1 MAKQKIIYWRP
12 DMEPNE
18 KGESFANVH
27 LLVGYNE
34 ANIDDLLEMAEELR
48 QTFPQAKFS
57 EICTG
62 KVSRS
67 DTVYGFTIIA
77 WAAHLPK
84 GAYPG
89 WIQKD
94 NGVAEYN
101 W

>member
-1 MAKQKIIYWRP
+1 MAKHKIIYWRRE
-12 DMEPNE
+12 MKPNE

-34 ANIDDLLEMAEELR
+34 ASIDNLLDMAEELR

-62 KVSRS
+62 KVSKS
-67 DTVYGFTIIA
+67 ATVYGFTIIT
-77 WAAHLPK
+77 WGTHLPK
-84 GAYPG
+84 GDYPG
-89 WIQKD
+89 WLQKD
-94 NGVAEYN
+94 NGVMEYC